1 MDYCNDTECQY
12 YKQGVCLS
20 VDRHHSTDR
29 FCITGRRK
37 PRNETAELMQPN
49 DGICHRVNGKMKRKR

>member
-12 YKQGVCLS
+12 YKQSGCIS
-20 VDRHHSTDR
+20 VDRHHSADR

-37 PRNETAELMQPN
+37 PKDDIKQLMRESEPK
-49 DGICHRVNGKMKRKR
+49 GYKRRGKWVGN